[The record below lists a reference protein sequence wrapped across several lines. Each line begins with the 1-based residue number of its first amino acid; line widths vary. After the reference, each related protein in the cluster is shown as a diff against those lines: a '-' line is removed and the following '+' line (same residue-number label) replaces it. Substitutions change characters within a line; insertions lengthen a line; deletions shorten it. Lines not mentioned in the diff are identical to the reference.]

1 VGLTTPPWKKL
12 LSQNLKKQ
20 KASEE
25 LQGPDRVGEPMMIM
39 IIIIIII
46 IMRRRRGMSRT
57 ADASARV

>member
-25 LQGPDRVGEPMMIM
+25 CQGPDRVGEPMMMMMIIM
-39 IIIIIII
+39 IMMI
-46 IMRRRRGMSRT
+46 RRRGMSRT